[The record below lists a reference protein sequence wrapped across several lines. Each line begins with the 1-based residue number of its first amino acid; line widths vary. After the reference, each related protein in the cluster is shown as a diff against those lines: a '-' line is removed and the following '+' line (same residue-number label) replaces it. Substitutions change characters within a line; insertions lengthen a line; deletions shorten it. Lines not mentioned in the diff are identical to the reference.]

1 MHRLAR
7 IAVLLA
13 AILVISGPAAAQ
25 PSFTEVSPTS
35 GLWQT
40 GPDEDFWANAV
51 APADYDGDGDTD
63 LAVLG
68 FYVVYNQSA
77 DDRLVLMRND
87 GPGPDGNW
95 VFTEVPVPLGT
106 LTAGASDLA
115 WGDIDGD
122 GDPDLA
128 VGSNGDA
135 ALYRNDGGSLVL
147 TNTVLPGY
155 SEDSG
160 YTNAYD
166 LRSLTW
172 ADVDNDG
179 DLDLLEPSVFDSL
192 TFSYSTKLLRNDG
205 PNGTGGWIFTDTNA
219 SIDPAAH
226 AQSAWA
232 DDDGDQDL
240 DLFLATA
247 DPYVEDG
254 FVRRFRNDNGIFTGQ
269 DLLGIQVQYGLA
281 DWGDYDA
288 DRDLDILVAGNIRE
302 GDGSYSTVLR
312 IYRNDGNGVY
322 TPNTLINGPTADWLD
337 LHAATWADYDSD
349 GDVDLLVTGNFV
361 GQTDIEGHS
370 QIWANT
376 NGTFA
381 PLDLWLPAPIS
392 SVGRGGSFTWFDID
406 GDGDL
411 DYFIA
416 GAYYVPGGNGLVDAQ
431 MHLYRNGASSSNAAP
446 STPLG
451 LSAAPAGPGAVNLSW
466 AAASDDHT
474 ASRALTYTLEVRR
487 AGAPAAINDPLPE
500 PGNISATTRW
510 QLRGLPPGSYTW
522 NVRALDSAFNAGARA
537 ESSFTIGSGSSGP
550 PAVPDGAQGSGMS
563 VRKLNPQGTNLAVS
577 WDTTTCFGAVAYN
590 LIWGYGSQLP
600 SAPGGQFALSGSRC
614 TITSPYA
621 WLNSPNPTANP
632 TRLVWF
638 LLVATDGAA
647 TEGSWGEDNRGVER
661 VGPAAGGASGM
672 CGVTAKSVSN
682 GCGH

>member
-7 IAVLLA
+7 IAVMLA
-13 AILVISGPAAAQ
+13 AILVIIGTAAAQ
-25 PSFTEVSPTS
+25 PSFIEVSPAG

-40 GPDEDFWANAV
+40 GPDEDFWVNAV
-51 APADYDGDGDTD
+51 APADCDGDGDTD

-77 DDRLVLMRND
+77 EDRLVLMRND
-87 GPGPDGNW
+87 GPGPDGRW

-128 VGSNGDA
+128 VGSNDDA
-135 ALYRNDGGSLVL
+135 ALYRNDGGTLVL

-155 SEDSG
+155 NEDSG
-160 YTNAYD
+160 YSNAYD

-179 DLDLLEPSVFDSL
+179 DLDLLEPSVFDFL

-205 PNGTGGWIFTDTNA
+205 PNGAGGWLFTDTNA
-219 SIDPAAH
+219 AIDPTAH

-247 DPYVEDG
+247 DPYTEGG
-254 FVRRFRNDNGIFTGQ
+254 FVRRFRNDNGVFTGQ
-269 DLLGIQVQYGLA
+269 DLLGIAVQYGLA

-302 GDGSYSTVLR
+302 ADGSYATVLR
-312 IYRNDGNGVY
+312 IYRNDGNGSY
-322 TPNTLINGPTADWLD
+322 TPNTLINAPNADWLD

-349 GDVDLLVTGNFV
+349 GDVDLLITGNFV
-361 GQTDIEGHS
+361 GPTDIEGHS

-392 SVGRGGSFTWFDID
+392 SVGRGGSFTWFDVD

-431 MHLYRNGASSSNAAP
+431 MHLYRNGASASNAAP

-451 LSAAPAGPGAVNLSW
+451 LSAAPAGTGTVNLSW
-466 AAASDDHT
+466 VASSDDHT

-487 AGAPAAINDPLPE
+487 AGAPVAVNDPLPE

-510 QLRGLPPGSYTW
+510 QLRGLSPGTYTW
-522 NVRALDSAFNAGARA
+522 NVRALDSAFHAGARA
-537 ESSFTIGSGSSGP
+537 ESSFSVGSGSSGP
-550 PAVPDGAQGSGMS
+550 PAVPDGAQGGGMT
-563 VRKLNPQGTNLAVS
+563 VRKLNPQGTSLAVS
-577 WDTTTCFGAVAYN
+577 WDTTTCLGAVTYN

-600 SAPGGQFALSGSRC
+600 HAPGGSFALSGSRC
-614 TITSPYA
+614 AVTSPYA
-621 WLNSPNPTANP
+621 WLNSPNPAANP
-632 TRLVWF
+632 TRLAWF
-638 LLVATDGAA
+638 LLVATDGAS
-647 TEGSWGEDNRGVER
+647 TEGSWGEDSRGAER

-672 CGVTAKSVSN
+672 CGVTAKSVAN